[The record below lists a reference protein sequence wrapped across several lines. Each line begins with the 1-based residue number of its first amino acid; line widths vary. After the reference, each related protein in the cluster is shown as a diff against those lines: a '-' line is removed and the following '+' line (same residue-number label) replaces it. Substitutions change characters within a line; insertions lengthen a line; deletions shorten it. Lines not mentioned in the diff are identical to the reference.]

1 VSEVIGMNDSS
12 GCGCATFIKVG
23 VSYRILGKGVG
34 LEYLVTEVLCDNCSL
49 NVVNFII
56 LEELMNRKGLMCLN
70 DGSPTCIGVRVQ
82 SVLDLTLVFQS
93 TAGQII
99 WEVYSESTTGSDHY
113 L

>member
-1 VSEVIGMNDSS
+1 M
-12 GCGCATFIKVG
+12 CYFIKVG
-23 VSYRILGKGVG
+23 VPYRILGKGVG

-70 DGSPTCIGVRVQ
+70 DGSPTRIGVRVQ

-99 WEVYSESTTGSDHY
+99 WETTICRIMCRMGSRSSAAI
-113 L
+113 